1 MAGAKG
7 RTGNPGTK
15 NPDKK
20 NSTSYAA
27 EPGVEPKKGRV
38 LSFRPVPS
46 LEKRVDKVLS
56 DTGLA
61 VVELLELATLTYIE
75 KSPKEILQ
83 DLEQLKLEKRQLDSR
98 DSTEE
103 PATTASDETP
113 ASGSSNARTAGRR
126 HQAQQQKQEKPKN
139 RNQSQKNTEQL
150 T

>member
-1 MAGAKG
+1 MAGVKG

-27 EPGVEPKKGRV
+27 EPGAEPKKGRV

-46 LEKRVDKVLS
+46 LEKRVDQVLS

-83 DLEQLKLEKRQLDSR
+83 DLERLKLEKRQLDSR

-103 PATTASDETP
+103 PATTARDETP
-113 ASGSSNARTAGRR
+113 ASGSSNARGQEQ
-126 HQAQQQKQEKPKN
+126 QARDTKPSRKTP
-139 RNQSQKNTEQL
+139 SS
-150 T
+150 